1 MEYKYNCIVLGK
13 IRGEVI
19 QLANITAEVIRHS
32 DMDGRDTNIRVT
44 VLPDTIN
51 CCKYILESAE
61 YGDGY
66 QQRFLEGLESVIEM
80 GKSASAETHR
90 LWDYYEAEVYYT
102 CELLP
107 KLKYRIRSW
116 ANNCF
121 LYINEYKK

>member
-1 MEYKYNCIVLGK
+1 MIFFNFSVILHPRNGDSSTKLK
-13 IRGEVI
+13 TSWLPRRG
-19 QLANITAEVIRHS
+19 
-32 DMDGRDTNIRVT
+32 
-44 VLPDTIN
+44 
-51 CCKYILESAE
+51 Y
-61 YGDGY
+61 
-66 QQRFLEGLESVIEM
+66 VIEM
-80 GKSASAETHR
+80 DNSASAETHR